1 MFFLSNFLY
10 FFTTPKISGPPGN
23 QIASSVLGT
32 DLEVAGDSGS
42 DYDCNCGDS
51 DVSSVCS
58 DTDVDDEVPFV
69 CEECGQIFK
78 TQLWF
83 CRHMQRGKH
92 KKPAVSMKDFVYK
105 RMQLHAAQSK
115 QVTSMHFQKM
125 KVDRDGDYLP
135 EPPAFQGVAPLPFT
149 VMPACPYGIP
159 QTPVRFCFSPNI
171 CMCNIPYGI
180 S

>member
-1 MFFLSNFLY
+1 MFFRQISCIFSQHQKSVDHQEIKLHQVFLEQ
-10 FFTTPKISGPPGN
+10 K
-23 QIASSVLGT
+23 GT
-32 DLEVAGDSGS
+32 EVAGDSGS

-135 EPPAFQGVAPLPFT
+135 EPPALQGYELE
-149 VMPACPYGIP
+149 
-159 QTPVRFCFSPNI
+159 QTGVLADEVIFFFA
-171 CMCNIPYGI
+171 
-180 S
+180 

>member
-135 EPPAFQGVAPLPFT
+135 EPPAL
-149 VMPACPYGIP
+149 
-159 QTPVRFCFSPNI
+159 
-171 CMCNIPYGI
+171 
-180 S
+180 

>member
-135 EPPAFQGVAPLPFT
+135 EPPALQGYELE
-149 VMPACPYGIP
+149 
-159 QTPVRFCFSPNI
+159 QTGVLADEVIFFFA
-171 CMCNIPYGI
+171 
-180 S
+180 